1 MYVEKCDFGRLCDV
15 LAEIDIDHRATVGGV
30 SIRSGMHPVGG
41 RTTTLQGVIEVDY
54 AVVSEFALPNTPPVR
69 FIDEEEAADLSL
81 VI

>member
-1 MYVEKCDFGRLCDV
+1 MHVEKCDFAYLCDV

-30 SIRSGMHPVGG
+30 SIRSGLHPVGG
-41 RTTTLQGVIEVDY
+41 RTTTLQGLFEDNN

-69 FIDEEEAADLSL
+69 FIDEEEAADPNL